1 MLTALKPQPA
11 DKILQLIQ
19 MFREDARADKI
30 DLGVGVYK
38 DPTGLTPVMR
48 AVKAAEKRLWEV
60 ETTKTYTGLAGEPAY
75 NAAMAKLILAGA
87 VAADRV
93 ASVATPGGTGAVRQ
107 ALELIRMASPEATVW
122 ISNPTW
128 PNHLSI
134 VKYLGIPMRE
144 YRYFDA
150 ETGAVDAEGMMED
163 LAGVKAGD
171 VVLLH
176 GCCHNPTGANP
187 NPVQWLAICESLA
200 RTGAVPLIDLAYQ
213 GFGDGLEMDAAA
225 TRLLAT
231 KLPEVLIAASCSKNF
246 GIYRE
251 RTGILIAIGEAAGRG
266 TVQANLNFLNRQNYS
281 FPPDHGA
288 RLVTMILE
296 DETLSADWKAEARGG
311 AAQHADAAP
320 PACRCAAGRDRV
332 EPLRLRG
339 RASRHVLAPRDHAR
353 RGRAAADRARG
364 LHGGRFAAEHRGA
377 EPDDRAGAGARGGR
391 GAARLNRADG
401 TEREGR
407 GRRSAPLVVRGP
419 AEPRGAEPRSPQR
432 PQRPQRK
439 TKGPDR
445 RPGLPR
451 SGGGGGG
458 TRRPIRQSQP

>member
-19 MFREDARADKI
+19 MFREDPRDGKI

-48 AVKAAEKRLWEV
+48 AVKAAEKRLWET

-75 NAAMAKLILAGA
+75 NAAMVELILAGA

-107 ALELIRMASPEATVW
+107 ALELIRMAAPGATVW

-128 PNHLSI
+128 PNHLTI
-134 VKYLGIPMRE
+134 VKYLGIPMQE

-150 ETGAVDAEGMMED
+150 ATGAVDFDGMMAD
-163 LAGVKAGD
+163 LAQVKAGD

-187 NPVQWLAICESLA
+187 NPVQWLAICEA
-200 RTGAVPLIDLAYQ
+200 IAKAGAVPLIDLAYQ

-225 TRLLAT
+225 TRLLAS

-251 RTGILIAIGEAAGRG
+251 RTGILIAIGEASGRVVTQG
-266 TVQANLNFLNRQNYS
+266 NLNFLNRQNFS

-288 RLVTMILE
+288 RLVTMILD
-296 DETLSADWKAEARGG
+296 DEALCADWKAELEEVRLNMLTLRQLLAEALRAETGS
-311 AAQHADAAP
+311 
-320 PACRCAAGRDRV
+320 DRFGFV
-332 EPLRLRG
+332 
-339 RASRHVLAPRDHAR
+339 
-353 RGRAAADRARG
+353 
-364 LHGGRFAAEHRGA
+364 AEHRGMFSRLGLTPEQVEKLRTDHA
-377 EPDDRAGAGARGGR
+377 VYMVGDS
-391 GAARLNRADG
+391 RLNIAGLNRTTVPVLARAVADVL
-401 TEREGR
+401 R
-407 GRRSAPLVVRGP
+407 G
-419 AEPRGAEPRSPQR
+419 
-432 PQRPQRK
+432 
-439 TKGPDR
+439 
-445 RPGLPR
+445 
-451 SGGGGGG
+451 
-458 TRRPIRQSQP
+458 